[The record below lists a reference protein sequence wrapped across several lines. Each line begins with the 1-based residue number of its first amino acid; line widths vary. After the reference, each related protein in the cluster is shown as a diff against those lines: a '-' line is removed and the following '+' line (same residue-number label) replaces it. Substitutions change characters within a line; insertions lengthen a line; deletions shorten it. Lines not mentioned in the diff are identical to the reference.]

1 MAKSNTK
8 KKSKKKTTSYN
19 KKKKKTTV
27 SNNKKKNSKTVNN
40 KSKTVKNNK
49 NNKKI
54 KNINES
60 NKKFTQVDS
69 KINNSKKIIEKETN
83 DINTAEPQVIKE
95 STVNITELKNQTL
108 PKNTEK
114 KQEIIKDIKNNNKL
128 KDLIAKIKN
137 KVKKISKQNN
147 KSLDDEISDEKIT
160 INKKMLTIV
169 TMILIVITII
179 YIPLMLILRDKKDT
193 ASFKKISIDKY
204 IELYDK
210 KEMNYVFVTTNKCT
224 YCDLLRTKLSKLQN
238 EYKIEILELNVGNL
252 SEKDKEK
259 LNNSNSVFNSNW
271 QAPMLLSISSGK
283 EVNRISGYKEYSA
296 LKKFIDNS
304 NSSSEIN
311 SFVKIN
317 LNKYLSLIKSNE
329 KIVIYI
335 GRTGNNACDNYSKV
349 LDEVAKDKNIKPYYL
364 NTDLINTE
372 EEWEKFDNSNKIFNE
387 EWFTPTTLIVEKGN
401 IIDYKMES
409 MDKGTLISFLSEN
422 GI

>member
-1 MAKSNTK
+1 M
-8 KKSKKKTTSYN
+8 
-19 KKKKKTTV
+19 
-27 SNNKKKNSKTVNN
+27 
-40 KSKTVKNNK
+40 
-49 NNKKI
+49 
-54 KNINES
+54 
-60 NKKFTQVDS
+60 
-69 KINNSKKIIEKETN
+69 
-83 DINTAEPQVIKE
+83 
-95 STVNITELKNQTL
+95 
-108 PKNTEK
+108 
-114 KQEIIKDIKNNNKL
+114 
-128 KDLIAKIKN
+128 
-137 KVKKISKQNN
+137 
-147 KSLDDEISDEKIT
+147 DDEISDEKIT

-193 ASFKKISIDKY
+193 TSFKKISIDKY

-283 EVNRISGYKEYSA
+283 EVNGISGYKEYSA

>member
-19 KKKKKTTV
+19 KKKKKTTI
-27 SNNKKKNSKTVNN
+27 SNNKKKNSKAVNN

-60 NKKFTQVDS
+60 NKKFTQIDS

-95 STVNITELKNQTL
+95 STENITELKNQTL

-193 ASFKKISIDKY
+193 TSFKKISIDKY

-283 EVNRISGYKEYSA
+283 EVNGISGYKEYSA

>member
-19 KKKKKTTV
+19 KKRKKTTV

-95 STVNITELKNQTL
+95 STENITELKNQTL

-114 KQEIIKDIKNNNKL
+114 KQEIIKDIKDNNKL

-193 ASFKKISIDKY
+193 TSFKKISIDKY

-283 EVNRISGYKEYSA
+283 EVNGISVYKEYSA

>member
-95 STVNITELKNQTL
+95 STENITELKNQTL

-114 KQEIIKDIKNNNKL
+114 KQEIIKDIKDNNKL

-283 EVNRISGYKEYSA
+283 EGNGISGYKEYSA

>member
-1 MAKSNTK
+1 M
-8 KKSKKKTTSYN
+8 
-19 KKKKKTTV
+19 
-27 SNNKKKNSKTVNN
+27 
-40 KSKTVKNNK
+40 
-49 NNKKI
+49 
-54 KNINES
+54 
-60 NKKFTQVDS
+60 DR
-69 KINNSKKIIEKETN
+69 KINNSNIIIEKETN

-95 STVNITELKNQTL
+95 STENITELKNQTL

-114 KQEIIKDIKNNNKL
+114 KQEIIKDIKDNNKL

-283 EVNRISGYKEYSA
+283 EVNGISGYKEYSA

-304 NSSSEIN
+304 NNSSEIN